1 MRKSLE
7 FIRAAEFLV
16 GVALVLA
23 LLVLPSGACANT
35 ITIGLQEASVNGG
48 AVTTVGSG
56 NGTVS
61 LVGITYG
68 DFIFN
73 NLSGTGTP
81 ILAAPTLSTTS
92 INVSSATGAVL
103 NVFITE
109 TGLTFPTGVNSFISA
124 FTGSLSGAV
133 TSVVEQTFVDTSNGL
148 FGGTQ
153 LASATF
159 TGTGTGN
166 TSSTNNTPFLGTYS
180 ETVEYTITT
189 TGSGSVN
196 DTIDISLGPGGSS
209 ATVPEPSALL
219 LSGFGLGGLLLFA
232 KRPRA

>member
-1 MRKSLE
+1 MRKSLG
-7 FIRAAEFLV
+7 FMRATELLV

-23 LLVLPSGACANT
+23 LLVLPSGARANT
-35 ITIGLQEASVNGG
+35 ITIGLQQAGVNGG
-48 AVTTVGSG
+48 AITQVGSG
-56 NGTVS
+56 SGTVS
-61 LVGITYG
+61 LVGIAYG
-68 DFIFN
+68 SFIFN

-81 ILAAPTLSTTS
+81 ILAPPTLSTTS
-92 INVSSATGAVL
+92 LNVSSGGAAVL

-124 FTGSLSGAV
+124 FASTGLSAGWTV
-133 TSVVEQTFVDTSNGL
+133 MERTLVDTSNGL

-159 TGTGTGN
+159 TGTGN
-166 TSSTNNTPFLGTYS
+166 TSSTDNTPSLGTYS

-189 TGSGSVN
+189 TGAGNAS

-209 ATVPEPSALL
+209 NMPEPSALL
-219 LSGFGLGGLLLFA
+219 LSGFGLAGLLLFA
-232 KRPRA
+232 KQRRA

>member
-81 ILAAPTLSTTS
+81 ILAPPTLSTTS
-92 INVSSATGAVL
+92 INVSSSTGAVL

-124 FTGSLSGAV
+124 FTANLSGAV
-133 TSVVEQTFVDTSNGL
+133 TSVVETTFIDTSNNL

-159 TGTGTGN
+159 TGTGN
-166 TSSTNNTPFLGTYS
+166 TSSTDNTPNLGTYS

-209 ATVPEPSALL
+209 VPEPSALL
-219 LSGFGLGGLLLFA
+219 LSGFGIGGLLLFA
-232 KRPRA
+232 KRRSA